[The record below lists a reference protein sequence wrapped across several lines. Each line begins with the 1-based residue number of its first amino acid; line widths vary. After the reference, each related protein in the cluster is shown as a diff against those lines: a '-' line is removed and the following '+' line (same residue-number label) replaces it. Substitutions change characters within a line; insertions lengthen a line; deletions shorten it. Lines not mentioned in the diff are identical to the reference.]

1 LLSGT
6 RQRLEDH
13 IDECG
18 RLHRQLRRQVKSLS
32 HQAENEFMA
41 MRAERDRMH
50 SENGAAIRELRAVV
64 WKFGFAILG
73 VLLGL
78 AASQHI

>member
-1 LLSGT
+1 MMMGT

-13 IDECG
+13 IGECT
-18 RLHRQLRRQVKSLS
+18 RMNRQLRRQVRALS
-32 HQAENEFMA
+32 HQTESQFMG

-50 SENGAAIRELRAVV
+50 AENGAAIRELRAVV

>member
-1 LLSGT
+1 MMGT

-13 IDECG
+13 IGECG
-18 RLHRQLRRQVKSLS
+18 RMSRQLRRQVRALS
-32 HQAENEFMA
+32 HQTEAQFMG

-50 SENGAAIRELRAVV
+50 AENGEALKEIRAIV
-64 WKFGFAILG
+64 WKFGFTILS

-78 AASQHI
+78 AVSQHI

>member
-1 LLSGT
+1 
-6 RQRLEDH
+6 
-13 IDECG
+13 
-18 RLHRQLRRQVKSLS
+18 
-32 HQAENEFMA
+32 MA

-50 SENGAAIRELRAVV
+50 AENGAAIRELRAVV